1 MKTPETRT
9 ITLLIAILLPLAY
22 LTYWF
27 LRMSSL
33 PLIADVVLAAGVIAA
48 VALGIIARRRGAAVR
63 WLTASFVVGLVL
75 CGLIFLGMGIW
86 AGWYEHR
93 PGLVGYQVSVDG
105 LEGRTGGLITT
116 ILVPLPVEDGEVIM
130 PASEFENR
138 TFDGWTTT
146 IVETEDGKMLA
157 FQNRNNTLTDIWAHF
172 TRYEETIEGTRRLPK
187 EHLSPVIERTT
198 DDHYTTVIFVDE
210 GISPPGELRV
220 TLRLT
225 AGCDLFHGMAEDTYR
240 TEVKETIP
248 AGTAGRIVVDAMV
261 GKY

>member
-86 AGWYEHR
+86 AGWYEPR
-93 PGLVGYQVSVDG
+93 SGPVG
-105 LEGRTGGLITT
+105 
-116 ILVPLPVEDGEVIM
+116 
-130 PASEFENR
+130 
-138 TFDGWTTT
+138 
-146 IVETEDGKMLA
+146 
-157 FQNRNNTLTDIWAHF
+157 
-172 TRYEETIEGTRRLPK
+172 
-187 EHLSPVIERTT
+187 
-198 DDHYTTVIFVDE
+198 
-210 GISPPGELRV
+210 
-220 TLRLT
+220 
-225 AGCDLFHGMAEDTYR
+225 
-240 TEVKETIP
+240 
-248 AGTAGRIVVDAMV
+248 
-261 GKY
+261 